1 MQHLNMQLYPA
12 LRKFLDT
19 YTPSSSSTKS
29 WDPIHKT
36 SRLNLDIAVIGD
48 RDAPLL
54 APATV
59 FVSTMR
65 FPLWHPARARLKSET
80 LLNRKSRPQGE
91 DMAESMSTN
100 QRDHLPPMSG
110 TRSPKQALRVS
121 L

>member
-19 YTPSSSSTKS
+19 YTPSSPTTKS
-29 WDPIHKT
+29 WDPIHKI

-59 FVSTMR
+59 PVSTMR
-65 FPLWHPARARLKSET
+65 FPQRHPGRATLKSEA
-80 LLNRKSRPQGE
+80 LFNRKSRPQGE
-91 DMAESMSTN
+91 DMAE
-100 QRDHLPPMSG
+100 
-110 TRSPKQALRVS
+110 
-121 L
+121 